1 MKPKTEIETE
11 RLRLRQFTM
20 GDLDELAPIFGNPQV
35 MKYLGLNC
43 QPVPREETE
52 TALASMIR
60 HWEQKGFGRWAVVLK
75 ENDKLIGC
83 AGLRSYEGTAELV
96 YLLDE
101 PFWGKGLAT
110 EIARACLKYG
120 FEKHNFP
127 QIIAFT
133 RPGNAASRHILDK
146 IGMRFEREDLF
157 FGIVAVLYSISQEE
171 FFSKNT

>member
-1 MKPKTEIETE
+1 MKPKIEIETE

-20 GDLDELAPIFGNPQV
+20 DDLDALAAMFANPQV
-35 MKYLGLNC
+35 MKFLGLNC

-60 HWEQKGFGRWAVVLK
+60 HWEQYGFGRWAVVLK

-110 EIARACLKYG
+110 EIAHACLKYG
-120 FEKHNFP
+120 FEEHNFAR
-127 QIIAFT
+127 IIALT

-146 IGMRFEREDLF
+146 IGMRFEKEETV
-157 FGIVAVLYSISQEE
+157 FGILAVLYSISQEE
-171 FFSKNT
+171 YFSKNT